1 MCPRFSGVGLLDD
14 HHLAT
19 LNRATP
25 TSQAKPGPAL
35 PPADTSSRT
44 RLARPVHLDQAILD
58 PGQARPRM
66 SRRLSGPLFSGAG
79 QPLRQMAAEPQ
90 PATLDDCALM
100 LMIFQ
105 LPGALP

>member
-1 MCPRFSGVGLLDD
+1 
-14 HHLAT
+14 
-19 LNRATP
+19 
-25 TSQAKPGPAL
+25 
-35 PPADTSSRT
+35 
-44 RLARPVHLDQAILD
+44 
-58 PGQARPRM
+58 M